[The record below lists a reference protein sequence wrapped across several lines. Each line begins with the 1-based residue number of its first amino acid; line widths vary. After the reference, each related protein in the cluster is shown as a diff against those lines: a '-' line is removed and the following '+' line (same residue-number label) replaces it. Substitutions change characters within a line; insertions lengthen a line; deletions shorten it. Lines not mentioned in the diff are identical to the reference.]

1 MLAQVLAKVLCPC
14 VSVRLSVTS
23 RSSIETAELIELAFG
38 TGTSSQPYYTA
49 LKGNSGT
56 SFWNFVPNSELYF
69 ALALWRRVINLAGQ
83 GGRSARD
90 KLINWTVVGHL
101 CWQTISPSF
110 KARPLVNYS
119 NHQAPS
125 TARFRR
131 AGLSATAGSLL
142 VDVSSRLYLEQHYRT
157 IHISL

>member
-1 MLAQVLAKVLCPC
+1 MSPQSLSPSQIHPAGIQRPVLLHLNSSSSHATHQSQHAPTLPLNTAYTPFQYGLYPRDAMLAQVLAKVLCPC

-69 ALALWRRVINLAGQ
+69 ALALWRHVINLAQ
-83 GGRSARD
+83 RV
-90 KLINWTVVGHL
+90 IN
-101 CWQTISPSF
+101 
-110 KARPLVNYS
+110 
-119 NHQAPS
+119 
-125 TARFRR
+125 
-131 AGLSATAGSLL
+131 
-142 VDVSSRLYLEQHYRT
+142 
-157 IHISL
+157 